1 MSSIAAHLQCVDDGL
16 DPRILRTR
24 QMLRAAIS
32 ALLHEKAFEAISIQD
47 IAERSTVN
55 RAMFYNHYSD
65 KAALVED
72 FLLHSFNYL
81 LKARQPTKHSS
92 LSSEARSL
100 ILAACDFFTQ
110 RTGECS
116 KHQRLLEPFV
126 QSVIQ
131 KRLQQVLFEGLQK
144 HSPDTNVSL
153 AAATSSW
160 TIYGAVTHWAQAENR
175 AEPEAFA
182 DAISDLLCPIMK
194 ISPDLAHNSAS
205 KRKRPNREASPNKK

>member
-1 MSSIAAHLQCVDDGL
+1 MSSMATHLQCVEDGL

-24 QMLRAAIS
+24 QMLRDALS

-47 IAERSTVN
+47 IAARSTVN
-55 RAMFYNHYSD
+55 RATFYNHYSD

-72 FLLHSFNYL
+72 IVLHGFNDL
-81 LKARQPTKHSS
+81 LKARQPTKRTASS
-92 LSSEARSL
+92 SDVRSL
-100 ILAACDFFTQ
+100 VLAACDFFTQ
-110 RTGECS
+110 RKGEWS
-116 KHQRLLEPFV
+116 KHQRLLEPLV
-126 QSVIQ
+126 QSVVQ

-182 DAISDLLCPIMK
+182 DALSDLLRPIMK
-194 ISPDLAHNSAS
+194 ISPGLAHNSAS
-205 KRKRPNREASPNKK
+205 KRKRPNRKA

>member
-1 MSSIAAHLQCVDDGL
+1 
-16 DPRILRTR
+16 
-24 QMLRAAIS
+24 MLRDALS
-32 ALLHEKAFEAISIQD
+32 ALLHEKAFEAISIRD

-55 RAMFYNHYSD
+55 RATFYDHYSD

-72 FLLHSFNYL
+72 FVIHSFNDL
-81 LKARQPTKHSS
+81 LKARQPTKHTAF
-92 LSSEARSL
+92 SSEVRSL

-126 QSVIQ
+126 QSVLQ
-131 KRLQQVLFEGLQK
+131 KRLRQVLFEGLQK

-175 AEPEAFA
+175 GEPEAFA
-182 DAISDLLCPIMK
+182 DAISDLLRPIMK
-194 ISPDLAHNSAS
+194 ISLGLAHNSAS
-205 KRKRPNREASPNKK
+205 KRKRPNRKA